1 MAVKKKTVK
10 KKVAAVKKKAA
21 AAPAEKRATTKAQ
34 PMTYIA
40 EQTGL
45 AKKDIEG
52 VFDALGKLIKRD
64 LSRRTGVGHYTL
76 PGLAK
81 IKVVR
86 KAATKSRKGVNP
98 FTGEEMTIKA
108 KPARNVVKVLP
119 LKGLKDMV

>member
-21 AAPAEKRATTKAQ
+21 APAEKKATTKAQ
-34 PMTYIA
+34 TMTYLA
-40 EQTGL
+40 EQAGL
-45 AKKDIEG
+45 AKKDVEA

-64 LSRRTGVGHYTL
+64 LSKRTGVGHYTL

-86 KAATKSRKGVNP
+86 KPATKSRKGVNP